1 MNDIHHNTPAPNDR
15 TLLVT
20 GGTGFLGKHL
30 VSVLCKAGYTLKVL
44 TRHPE
49 AHPWLGTFPRVS
61 VVAGDLDRPAT
72 VRGIAEGCWGVIH
85 AAGLFSM
92 WSAAGDFSLTNV
104 KGTRLLLDEALE
116 AGVER
121 FVYVSTIAVVGRPL
135 PGRVIDEEHPL
146 DPQDPYQ
153 QSKVEAE
160 RLVLETSKAGGLHS
174 VVVRPG
180 AFYGPLGNYAFN
192 RLFFTDP
199 LRGIIMQMD
208 GGHYVIFPAYIGDV
222 AQGILGALERGRAGE
237 IYNLCGEC
245 LSHRAAFDIICAQA
259 GIRWPRLTIPKFVG
273 LNFARLLTAA
283 ARITRIEPFYP
294 VGLRSYVFNNWHVS
308 SQKAADELGFV
319 PTPFAEGV
327 RRTLAWYKAGR
338 PRMLPEL
345 SCTELHTP

>member
-1 MNDIHHNTPAPNDR
+1 MKHDTAPPPNGR

-30 VSVLCKAGYTLKVL
+30 VSALCKAGYTLHVL
-44 TRHPE
+44 TRRPD
-49 AHPWLGTFPRVS
+49 AHSWLKMFPRVR
-61 VVAGDLDRPAT
+61 VVVGDLNLPDT
-72 VRGIAEGCWGVIH
+72 VRGAAEGCWGVIH

-92 WSAAGDFSLTNV
+92 WSAAGDFSRTNV
-104 KGTRLLLDEALE
+104 QGTQRLLDEALS

-121 FVYVSTIAVVGRPL
+121 FVYVSTVAVVGRPI
-135 PGRVIDEEHPL
+135 PGRIIDEAHPL
-146 DPQDPYQ
+146 EPQDPYQ

-160 RLVLETSKAGGLHS
+160 RLVRAAHSIKGLPA

-180 AFYGPLGNYAFN
+180 AFYGPLGDYAFN

-208 GGHYVIFPAYIGDV
+208 GGHYVIFPAYIADV
-222 AQGILGALERGRAGE
+222 AQGIVGALEKGHAGE

-245 LSHRAAFDIICAQA
+245 LSHRAAFDIICQQA

-273 LNFARLLTAA
+273 LNFARLLTAIA
-283 ARITRIEPFYP
+283 GITQIEPFYP
-294 VGLRSYVFNNWHVS
+294 VGLRSYVFNNWYVS

-319 PTPFAEGV
+319 ATPFAEGV
-327 RRTLAWYKAGR
+327 RRTLAWYRAGR

-345 SCTELHTP
+345 ACTESHSP